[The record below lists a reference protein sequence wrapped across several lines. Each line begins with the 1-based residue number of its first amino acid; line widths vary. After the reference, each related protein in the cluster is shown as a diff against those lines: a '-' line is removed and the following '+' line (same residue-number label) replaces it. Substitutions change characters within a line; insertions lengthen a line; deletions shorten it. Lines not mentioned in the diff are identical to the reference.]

1 MASPTDVDL
10 PPRLKAL
17 SQSINRPSVTL
28 AAIVI
33 ALVLGAMRLPILE
46 YLRPLGDF
54 YIALLKIC
62 VLPFLL
68 STIPLAVRSA
78 MVGGTAGRTIRS
90 LIVWL
95 LLAVATVA
103 TASALVASVIYH
115 YLPADERVVANI
127 GALVGR
133 SVDSIDVEFAIDPN
147 RMPPSTSGPEPG
159 IFSVIPTNI
168 FSALSLN
175 ESVRVLVFAIIF
187 GIGMVLTERQTGLSI
202 FGALRHIQAVCI
214 MIFDWFNLLV
224 PIGIIAL
231 IAPQIA
237 LLGPDAFSILAL
249 FAYAFLATGLLLL
262 LTAILVSALS
272 LRAAPASVFAALL
285 KPVMLGAS
293 TRNTLVCIPA
303 SIEALKDAL
312 KVKRELCEIYVPIG
326 FTTVRFGTIVY
337 FVVTALFMG
346 TLMGRSFGPVDL
358 ALVAVLATTA
368 SFATLGL
375 NGIAA
380 LGPLAMVLRPFG
392 LSYEVAVPLMIII
405 DPIAEIIRVMLNVT
419 VNCTI
424 PVLARGETPVHDPSA
439 RGRLGVQIQPVT
451 AGIADRLGL
460 KKVEGAMVDEPQ
472 KGSPAAEAGIE
483 SGDIVTAVNGT
494 KVKDARE
501 MARTIGMLAP
511 NTKAKLDII
520 RQGQE
525 KTLTATIG
533 EMSNEH
539 QAKADTEQGTPTSDV
554 PHLGLS
560 LAPAN
565 DVAGAGDKG
574 VVVMNVEPDGPAA
587 EQGFQRGNVILD
599 VGGKPVANVGDVR
612 NALKEA
618 KTNGKHTV
626 LMRVRMGDATRF
638 VAVPLGNA

>member
-1 MASPTDVDL
+1 
-10 PPRLKAL
+10 
-17 SQSINRPSVTL
+17 
-28 AAIVI
+28 
-33 ALVLGAMRLPILE
+33 
-46 YLRPLGDF
+46 
-54 YIALLKIC
+54 
-62 VLPFLL
+62 
-68 STIPLAVRSA
+68 
-78 MVGGTAGRTIRS
+78 
-90 LIVWL
+90 
-95 LLAVATVA
+95 
-103 TASALVASVIYH
+103 
-115 YLPADERVVANI
+115 
-127 GALVGR
+127 
-133 SVDSIDVEFAIDPN
+133 
-147 RMPPSTSGPEPG
+147 
-159 IFSVIPTNI
+159 
-168 FSALSLN
+168 LN

-237 LLGPDAFSILAL
+237 LFGPEAFSVLAL

-262 LTAILVSALS
+262 LAAILVSALS
-272 LRAAPASVFAALL
+272 LRAAPGSVFAALL

-326 FTTVRFGTIVY
+326 FSTVRFGTIVY

-424 PVLARGETPVHDPSA
+424 PVLARGETPVRNPSA
-439 RGRLGVQIQPVT
+439 
-451 AGIADRLGL
+451 
-460 KKVEGAMVDEPQ
+460 VD
-472 KGSPAAEAGIE
+472 
-483 SGDIVTAVNGT
+483 
-494 KVKDARE
+494 
-501 MARTIGMLAP
+501 
-511 NTKAKLDII
+511 
-520 RQGQE
+520 
-525 KTLTATIG
+525 
-533 EMSNEH
+533 
-539 QAKADTEQGTPTSDV
+539 
-554 PHLGLS
+554 
-560 LAPAN
+560 
-565 DVAGAGDKG
+565 
-574 VVVMNVEPDGPAA
+574 
-587 EQGFQRGNVILD
+587 
-599 VGGKPVANVGDVR
+599 
-612 NALKEA
+612 
-618 KTNGKHTV
+618 
-626 LMRVRMGDATRF
+626 
-638 VAVPLGNA
+638 

>member
-10 PPRLKAL
+10 RPFLKTL

-33 ALVLGAMRLPILE
+33 ALALGAMRLPILE

-78 MVGGTAGRTIRS
+78 MVGGTAGGTIRS
-90 LIVWL
+90 VIVWL

-103 TASALVASVIYH
+103 AASALVASVIYH

-133 SVDSIDVEFAIDPN
+133 SADSIDVEFAIDPN

-175 ESVRVLVFAIIF
+175 ESVRVLVFATIF

-237 LLGPDAFSILAL
+237 LFGPEAFSVLAL

-262 LTAILVSALS
+262 AAILVSALS
-272 LRAAPASVFAALL
+272 LRAAPGSVFAALL

-326 FTTVRFGTIVY
+326 FSTVRFGTIVY

-424 PVLARGETPVHDPSA
+424 PVLARGETPVRNPSA
-439 RGRLGVQIQPVT
+439 
-451 AGIADRLGL
+451 
-460 KKVEGAMVDEPQ
+460 VD
-472 KGSPAAEAGIE
+472 
-483 SGDIVTAVNGT
+483 
-494 KVKDARE
+494 
-501 MARTIGMLAP
+501 
-511 NTKAKLDII
+511 
-520 RQGQE
+520 
-525 KTLTATIG
+525 
-533 EMSNEH
+533 
-539 QAKADTEQGTPTSDV
+539 
-554 PHLGLS
+554 
-560 LAPAN
+560 
-565 DVAGAGDKG
+565 
-574 VVVMNVEPDGPAA
+574 
-587 EQGFQRGNVILD
+587 
-599 VGGKPVANVGDVR
+599 
-612 NALKEA
+612 
-618 KTNGKHTV
+618 
-626 LMRVRMGDATRF
+626 
-638 VAVPLGNA
+638 